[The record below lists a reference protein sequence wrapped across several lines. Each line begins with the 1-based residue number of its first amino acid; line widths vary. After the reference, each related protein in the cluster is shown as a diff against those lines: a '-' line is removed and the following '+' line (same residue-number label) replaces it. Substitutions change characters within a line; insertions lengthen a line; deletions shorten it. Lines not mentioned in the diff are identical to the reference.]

1 MSARRGHG
9 EGSLYFDE
17 KRDRWIGVAPRL
29 DGTNRRPRVSAK
41 TKTEARDKLRAAM
54 KAHTQGLSDP
64 DGRLT
69 VAAFLEQWL
78 RDTLPAAPR
87 VKTVETLDNAA
98 WAVNKHIIPALGSKK
113 LAALTAE
120 DVDDLLQG
128 MAAKGY
134 ARNTM
139 MRVRTVLGRAL
150 RHAERRGK
158 VVRNVVALVDTPPGP
173 QRQPRSLTV
182 EQARKLLEVASGHRL
197 SALWLTALMLG
208 MRPAELRGLR
218 WSDIDL
224 EAATLQVRQAMR
236 KDGTPMALKTDR
248 SRRALDLPAPVVVAL
263 RSHAVKQKAE
273 RLAAKSWANPELVFT
288 TPSGTALDPSKVR
301 KELNALTDAAELGH
315 WTPYELRHS
324 AASLLSAAGVPL
336 EQIAD
341 VLGHEGT
348 RMAQVVYR
356 HAVAPT
362 VAAAVAP
369 MEAMFGAQ

>member
-1 MSARRGHG
+1 VSARRGHG
-9 EGSLYFDE
+9 EGSLFYDD
-17 KRDRWIGVAPRL
+17 KRDRWIGTAPRTP
-29 DGTNRRPRVSAK
+29 DGRRPKVSAK
-41 TKTEARDKLRAAM
+41 TKTEARDKLRAVMRQYAEG
-54 KAHTQGLSDP
+54 ASDL

-69 VAAFLEQWL
+69 VATFLEQWL
-78 RDTLPAAPR
+78 AETLPAAP
-87 VKTVETLDNAA
+87 KIKSTETLDNAA
-98 WAVNKHIIPALGSKK
+98 WAVRKHIIPAIGARK
-113 LAALTAE
+113 LAALSAD
-120 DVDDLLQG
+120 DVDDLLRG
-128 MAAKGY
+128 MAAEGY

-182 EQARKLLEVASGHRL
+182 DEASKLLEVAAGHRL
-197 SALWLTALMLG
+197 AALWITALMLG

-218 WSDIDL
+218 WSDVDL
-224 EAATLQVRQAMR
+224 DAATLQIRQAMR
-236 KDGTPMALKTDR
+236 KDGTPIALKTDR
-248 SRRALDLPAPVVVAL
+248 SRRALDLPAPVVDAL
-263 RSHAVKQKAE
+263 RRHRAQQAAE
-273 RLAAKSWANPELVFT
+273 RLAATDWQETGLVFT
-288 TPSGTALDPSKVR
+288 SRAGTALDPSKVR
-301 KELNALTDAAELGH
+301 RELNKLTDTAGLGH

-324 AASLLSAAGVPL
+324 AASLLSAAGVRL
-336 EQIAD
+336 ECVAD

-369 MEAMFGAQ
+369 MEAMFGTQ